1 MQTVLL
7 FSNTSNDE
15 DAEDLLD
22 WFREEACTSNDM
34 LQSDSDSGCVSCI
47 VSLCQSLCSLPQQPA
62 QQVEPWHFVALSTGP
77 A

>member
-7 FSNTSNDE
+7 VSGASNDE

-34 LQSDSDSGCVSCI
+34 LQSDSDRGCVPCI
-47 VSLCQSLCSLPQQPA
+47 VKPEFLC
-62 QQVEPWHFVALSTGP
+62 
-77 A
+77 